1 MNKTIFVSFMLS
13 VLLLTGCASQPAD
26 TMEEILTET
35 SYEYPAEWP
44 ENRFTDCIPQPDSY
58 TVESV
63 RDFSAAGRY
72 ELSLSGIDRAAAHT
86 YIRKLEQAGYSNLG
100 GDENEHS
107 GGVMMQ
113 RGQVVLSVSYAGENL
128 GMLITL
134 LDEM

>member
-1 MNKTIFVSFMLS
+1 MKKTIFVSFMLS

-86 YIRKLEQAGYSNLG
+86 YIRKLEQAG
-100 GDENEHS
+100 
-107 GGVMMQ
+107 
-113 RGQVVLSVSYAGENL
+113 
-128 GMLITL
+128 
-134 LDEM
+134 